1 MHLAEPADVARG
13 FIEAW
18 NDQDPDA
25 LAELF
30 VEDADFVNV
39 VGLWWEDKAA
49 IRRAHLRGF
58 RVMFGESRNVLE
70 HTKVRMLGRD
80 VAVVHARWRMTGQL
94 GPDGAPV
101 GGRYGV
107 FTFVVHRLPDVGW
120 RAVSAHNTDRI
131 EGAETMVS
139 SSGSLTP
146 VNYFQPRRVP
156 GTGRAGGL
164 LGPPQR

>member
-39 VGLWWEDKAA
+39 VGLWWEDRDA

-58 RVMFGESRNVLE
+58 RVMFGESHNVLE
-70 HTKVRMLGRD
+70 KTKTRMLGDD
-80 VAVVHARWRMTGQL
+80 VAVVQARWRMTGQV
-94 GPDGAPV
+94 GPDGARV
-101 GGRYGV
+101 GGRAGV
-107 FTFVVHRLPDVGW
+107 FTFVVQSLDDVGW

-131 EGAETMVS
+131 EGAETMVAG
-139 SSGSLTP
+139 SGSLRPT
-146 VNYFQPRRVP
+146 NYFLSSRVP
-156 GTGRAGGL
+156 GAGRRAGRSRL
-164 LGPPQR
+164 RDD